1 MRNRLIELKSGLLKD
16 HFCADSVMLDQFEV
30 NYQAI
35 KRVLDNPEK
44 FPNADIDQLIA
55 LEEQFIIETPMEII
69 MEGLNAY

>member
-1 MRNRLIELKSGLLKD
+1 MRNRRIELTSNLLKD
-16 HFCADSVMLDQFEV
+16 HFCDDSVMLDQFEV

-55 LEEQFIIETPMEII
+55 LEEQFIIETPMELILEEI
-69 MEGLNAY
+69 NAH